1 MAIVRVGENKNLIL
15 DTITYSL
22 DRAAYAR
29 FTYLSRYD
37 EAESNLPFK
46 PGDDI
51 VILKDNHTLFNG
63 YIIHLNRKASGDSGE
78 ILEYEAVGPR
88 YFLNQLTAL
97 YRNTPVFKFNQD
109 TKTYTSGSII
119 QKVLASFPQNII
131 NTSTIYGISSLTY
144 KPLDISYSGSTYEQV
159 IEDMLSYNGP
169 FRWYVDNFRK
179 IHIVNLN
186 NVAGYDVYI
195 GQLGEKVSDH
205 PEYDVIDHEFQYS
218 LVGRFSRVR
227 IFPYS
232 NQSGAGN
239 SYYNL
244 NEDDNNGRTYYTNF
258 HCRPGWTRSFFES
271 TTKMISIPLQS
282 SFDFTNVISTVNS
295 FLNDYEFKY
304 WSFMLPLKP
313 HKVVGDVRLEVW
325 KKIITTSIASIPE
338 HGDPED
344 VLKPWVVSF
353 GFKKIY
359 LSPPSLP
366 TIIPS
371 LPKWAK
377 FGAFM
382 RFSTEPIYNIS
393 FMGFHYGDYIKDSQ
407 GNPTSKT
414 FTITYMDMWGNKKR
428 STFKS
433 DRVIYLTFK
442 IWAPDINLHFKS
454 KIISSKKQ
462 LPDKS
467 EQSSNDESNGVAS
480 DAIHPDGNIITKG
493 PSGTSYSWYNWNY
506 QKDLV
511 FNKTSRINSLQ
522 SDANEFANKELD
534 KLKNV
539 IISGRIKLKGIK
551 TDLTLSHGI
560 NIYNSNLSQWK
571 TIKANI
577 YSITYNFREET
588 TTVEFSNEYS

>member
-15 DTITYSL
+15 NTITYSL

-37 EAESNLPFK
+37 ESESNLPFK

-51 VILKDNHTLFNG
+51 VILKNNYTLFNG

-109 TKTYTSGSII
+109 TEAYTSGSII

-144 KPLDISYSGSTYEQV
+144 KPLDVSYSGTSYETV
-159 IEDMLSYNGP
+159 VNDMVSFNGP
-169 FRWYVDNFRK
+169 YKWYVDNFRK

-186 NVAGYDVYI
+186 NVTGYDVYI
-195 GQLGEKVSDH
+195 GQLGEKISDH

-227 IFPYS
+227 VFPYS

-244 NEDDNNGRTYYTNF
+244 NPEDDTGTGPIYHAHKQCIKAWKGYSSKYITIRL
-258 HCRPGWTRSFFES
+258 S
-271 TTKMISIPLQS
+271 S
-282 SFDFTNVISTVNS
+282 SFDFTNVIDQIKNS
-295 FLNDYEFKY
+295 LQGDEFRK
-304 WSFMLPLKP
+304 WAFWLPFKRV
-313 HKVVGDVRLEVW
+313 KIIGGISLEVW
-325 KKIITTSIASIPE
+325 KSIYDVGISSIPSE
-338 HGDPED
+338 GSPESI
-344 VLKPWVVSF
+344 LRPWAHVW
-353 GFKKIY
+353 GYKRIC
-359 LSPPSLP
+359 LNPPSLP
-366 TIIPS
+366 TI
-371 LPKWAK
+371 LPGTPGWTW
-377 FGAFM
+377 GALFD
-382 RFSTEPIYNIS
+382 FYTEPLFNIR
-393 FMGFHYGDYIKDSQ
+393 FLGFSYGDYLKDSN
-407 GNPTSKT
+407 GVPTT
-414 FTITYMDMWGNKKR
+414 QTYTITYRTRNGDVKNASFKTDRIIYLKFEIWVPDDLILKYKYRHINKKQ
-428 STFKS
+428 F
-433 DRVIYLTFK
+433 
-442 IWAPDINLHFKS
+442 
-454 KIISSKKQ
+454 
-462 LPDKS
+462 PDKD
-467 EQSSNDESNGVAS
+467 EQGNNNESKGIAS
-480 DAIHPDGNIITKG
+480 DAIHPDGSIITKG

-511 FNKTSRINSLQ
+511 FNKTSRLNSLQ

-534 KLKNV
+534 KLKDV

-560 NIYNSNLSQWK
+560 NIHNSNLSQWE

-577 YSITYNFREET
+577 YSITYDFREET

>member
-1 MAIVRVGENKNLIL
+1 MTIVRVGEDKNLIL
-15 DTITYSL
+15 NTITYSL

-37 EAESNLPFK
+37 ESESNLPFK

-51 VILKDNHTLFNG
+51 VILKNNYTLFNG

-109 TKTYTSGSII
+109 TEAYTSGSII

-131 NTSTIYGISSLTY
+131 NTSTIYGISFLTY
-144 KPLDISYSGSTYEQV
+144 RPLDVSYSGTSYETV
-159 IEDMLSYNGP
+159 VNDMVSFNGP
-169 FRWYVDNFRK
+169 YKWYVDNFRK

-186 NVAGYDVYI
+186 NVTGYDVYI
-195 GQLGEKVSDH
+195 GQLGEKISDH

-227 IFPYS
+227 VFPYS

-244 NEDDNNGRTYYTNF
+244 SKEDEGPTYYTNF
-258 HCRPGWTRSFFES
+258 QCIPGWTESFSSS
-271 TTKMISIPLQS
+271 TSKIVSIPLQS
-282 SFDFTNVISTVNS
+282 SFDFTNVIDSINST
-295 FLNDYEFKY
+295 LEDYEFKY

-325 KKIITTSIASIPE
+325 KKIIRASTKSIPE
-338 HGDPED
+338 QGEPED
-344 VLKPWVVSF
+344 ILKPWVIEF

-382 RFSTEPIYNIS
+382 RFSTEPIYNIY

-407 GNPTSKT
+407 GNTVSKT
-414 FTITYMDMWGNKKR
+414 FTITYMDMNGNMKR
-428 STFKS
+428 ATFKS
-433 DRVIYLTFK
+433 DRLIFLKFK
-442 IWAPDINLHFKS
+442 IWSPDINLHFKS
-454 KIISSKKQ
+454 KIISSKTQ
-462 LPDKS
+462 IPDED
-467 EQSSNDESNGVAS
+467 EQSSNDESSGVAS
-480 DAIHPDGNIITKG
+480 DAIHPDGSIVIKG

-511 FNKTSRINSLQ
+511 FNKTSRLNSLQ
-522 SDANEFANKELD
+522 SDANEFADKELD
-534 KLKNV
+534 KLKDV

-560 NIYNSNLSQWK
+560 NIHNSNLSQWE

-577 YSITYNFREET
+577 YSITYDFREET